1 MEEYCMKIRKSVRA
15 VFSLLAAAAL
25 ICGSF
30 PAALAYQS
38 DGSAVSLPDGGT
50 YILTDYTDEGDFEVY
65 FVNSTGTRLT
75 AAQTDSTCG
84 VSIRGVQENLYR
96 GTAGYLYIPDTYC
109 GYPVVRIEK
118 ADSRN
123 HYLGIRIPATVT
135 EIVDRT
141 FSTCP
146 YLEWI
151 EVDEGNPYYYSVDG
165 VLYQGNRETAEQTG
179 LVCYP
184 QGKKDASFTTCA
196 DADYIADRAFN
207 RNPYLQ
213 TLTIAIGARG
223 MGVGTIRDCTALETL
238 IFGEGPLSIDYCF
251 MYGCSSLRTVH
262 ISAWFLD
269 WYLSGMGSEQM
280 EFYLDRFHAND
291 LTVCCAV
298 HSGVLEDAAQET
310 GFDCRICADAHTYA
324 QTVPADLP
332 DPDDPNASIVS
343 SEAGFWFT
351 NYYQRDAEGRYVTDE
366 NGKPVVI
373 GYAVEGVPENNT
385 ADFARVIIPA
395 YHFGLPVK
403 EIRNIASAF
412 DNLNSVH
419 IPATVESIAPYA
431 FTPGDQITTFTVDDD
446 SPYFKAA
453 DGVLYTADGKTLVA
467 YPQAKTDTVFEIPQG
482 TERLADSTYLCL
494 SPYIRQISIPASFT
508 DGQIAKVLS
517 RLRLETI
524 CVDAANPVFCVD
536 ESGVL
541 YNKEQTT
548 LLHYPAYG
556 AQDYTL
562 PLSVTSIAENA
573 FGGNAPQT
581 LRIADGAT
589 ATPVADLSGS
599 AFSRTLCLHIPAS
612 VTEIRMTAGG
622 NMCIC
627 CPTRASQAA
636 AFASANGLNFYIC
649 NADHSVLRDP
659 TDDDPPEPAQGSEN
673 PFDFYFLYE
682 PDETGIER
690 ITGAGVR
697 GMLQTPDGSFVMTV
711 PAAYCGMP
719 VREVDFSL
727 TWAREHGA
735 KVTKIELPATVR
747 LLCGVYRRATL
758 TGSNAFGNLAE
769 VTADESNPYLCAVDG
784 VLFNKEMTR
793 LILYPAAKKDAIY
806 AIPDGVTDVK
816 EGAAEGGYVFG
827 NNLYLRHLMIPASF
841 TCEGIDSYGLS
852 SSYFNAL
859 LHLPAL
865 QSIAADPA
873 NPVFA
878 SDANGVLYSADRTQ
892 LILYPRN
899 APADIY
905 TIPAGVD
912 RIISPYTFL
921 KPNHLR
927 VICIADGATETPEG
941 FIGTASDVLQY
952 VHIPSSVQNIRLRIN
967 GAHQSIC
974 SDAAGCPAALYAR
987 EKSIPFALCSEA
999 HAVFVPVE
1007 PDNPPVE
1014 PDAPIALT
1022 VSGGTAK
1029 AGETVQVT
1037 VDLSGN
1043 TGLVAARLHLDYDPS
1058 VLTLTQVQD
1067 GGLLGN
1073 ASFVPGNNLT
1083 AVPYTVLW
1091 EDALTHENYTGDGT
1105 LVTFTFRIAADAEAG
1120 ITPVTL
1126 TVDEDSTYDVDL
1138 QNAACAVTNG
1148 AVTVTTRIAGDV
1160 NGNGSVD
1167 LKDVVVLRRF
1177 LAGGWNVTIDADNAD
1192 VDGDGLVTL
1201 KDSTRISRYLA
1212 GGWNVTLL

>member
-135 EIVDRT
+135 EIADQT
-141 FSTCP
+141 FSTCA

-151 EVDEGNPYYYSVDG
+151 EVDAQNTSFFSVDG
-165 VLYQGNRETAEQTG
+165 VLYRGNRQSAGLTS

-184 QGKKDASFTTCA
+184 QGKKDESFTTSPDGDGVA
-196 DADYIADRAFN
+196 NKAFN
-207 RNPYLQ
+207 ENPYLK
-213 TLTIAIGARG
+213 TLTIAVGALG
-223 MGVGTIRDCTALETL
+223 TDVGAICNCTALETL
-238 IFGEGPLSIDYCF
+238 IFGEGQMSLDFFSVT
-251 MYGCSSLRTVH
+251 GCTALKTVH
-262 ISAWFLD
+262 FSYWFLNFLD
-269 WYLSGMGSEQM
+269 YTDADMSGVEMAD
-280 EFYLDRFHAND
+280 YLDRIGTDD
-291 LTVCCAV
+291 LTVCCAAP
-298 HSGVLEDAAQET
+298 SALLEAAAQEA
-310 GFDCRICADAHTYA
+310 GFRYSVCSDHAFP
-324 QTVPADLP
+324 QQSGS
-332 DPDDPNASIVS
+332 DPDAPTVS
-343 SEAGFWFT
+343 AEKAFWFT
-351 NYYQRDAEGRYVTDE
+351 NYYQRDADGHYVMDE
-366 NGKPVVI
+366 YGLPVVI
-373 GYAVEGVPENNT
+373 GYAVEGLLTRNI
-385 ADFARVIIPA
+385 ADAARVNIPA
-395 YHFGLPVK
+395 YHFGLPVL
-403 EIRNIASAF
+403 EIHNIDTAF
-412 DNLNSVH
+412 DNLISVH
-419 IPATVESIAPYA
+419 IPATVESITPYA
-431 FTPGDQITTFTVDDD
+431 FSPGEKITEFTVDDD
-446 SPYFKAA
+446 SPYFKSV

-467 YPQAKTDTVFEIPQG
+467 YPQAKADTVFTIPDG
-482 TERLADSTYLCL
+482 TERLADSGYMRL
-494 SPYIRQISIPASFT
+494 SSNIRQINIPASFT
-508 DGQIAKVLS
+508 DGQLANVMCAG
-517 RLRLETI
+517 LEMI
-524 CVDAANPVFCVD
+524 RVDEANPVFYAD
-536 ESGVL
+536 ASGVL
-541 YNKEQTT
+541 YNKNQTT
-548 LLHYPAYG
+548 LLHYPANG
-556 AQDYTL
+556 PQDYTL
-562 PLSVTSIAENA
+562 PVSVTSIAENA
-573 FGGNAPQT
+573 FGGNAPRT
-581 LRIADGAT
+581 LRIADGVT
-589 ATPVADLSGS
+589 VTPVGSLSVS
-599 AFSRTLCLHIPAS
+599 LCLHIPAS
-612 VTEIRMTAGG
+612 VMTIRLTAKGKIQ
-622 NMCIC
+622 IC
-627 CPTRASQAA
+627 STTRASQAA
-636 AFASANGLNFYIC
+636 AFASANGLDFYIC
-649 NADHSVLRDP
+649 NEDHSVLREP
-659 TDDDPPEPAQGSEN
+659 TDDDPPAPMLSDGSI
-673 PFDFYFLYE
+673 FDCSFIYE
-682 PDETGIER
+682 PDETGIGR
-690 ITGAGVR
+690 ITGACLR
-697 GMLQTPDGSFVMTV
+697 GLVQTPDEPFVLTV
-711 PAAYCGMP
+711 PDTYCGVP
-719 VREVDFSL
+719 VLEVDF
-727 TWAREHGA
+727 TPQWAHEHSA

-747 LLCGVYRRATL
+747 SVRGIYNRALL
-758 TGSNAFGNLAE
+758 TGSINAFGNLAE

-841 TCEGIDSYGLS
+841 TCEGIDSYGLNS
-852 SSYFNAL
+852 SFFNAL
-859 LHLPAL
+859 LDLPAL

-912 RIISPYTFL
+912 RIVSPYTFL

-941 FIGTASDVLQY
+941 FIGTESDVLQY

-974 SDAAGCPAALYAR
+974 SDAAGCPAALYAQ

-999 HAVFVPVE
+999 HAAFVPVE

-1073 ASFVPGNNLT
+1073 ASFVPGNDLT